1 MDATRSGPTV
11 SPVTPRTPAADA
23 TQSGVRGS
31 TAFATTHWSMIVR
44 AAGTGTAESE
54 AALAEL
60 CRLYWYPLYSFAR
73 RRGQTPADAEDSTQ
87 GFLADFLARGTLA
100 QADAT
105 RGRFRSFL
113 LTAFEH
119 FQSNA
124 RARANTIK
132 RGGGH
137 PIVSLEAVQAAEG
150 RFREEPVTTETP
162 EKIFDRKW
170 AMGLIAATLA
180 GLRREYASVGKAALF
195 DELKAAMWAGR
206 DDVGYAE
213 IARRLGTTEGAI
225 KVAAYRLRQRFAE
238 HFRTEVAKTVLDPAD
253 VDDEM
258 RFLLAAVST

>member
-1 MDATRSGPTV
+1 
-11 SPVTPRTPAADA
+11 
-23 TQSGVRGS
+23 
-31 TAFATTHWSMIVR
+31 MIVR
-44 AAGTGTAESE
+44 AANQDSAEGH
-54 AALAEL
+54 AALEEL

-73 RRGQTPADAEDSTQ
+73 RRGQSPADAEDSTQ

-100 QADAT
+100 DADAT

-119 FQSNA
+119 FQSNE

-137 PIVSLEAVQAAEG
+137 SIVSLEVVQAAEG
-150 RFREEPVTTETP
+150 RFREEPATNESP

-170 AMGLIAATLA
+170 AMGLIAATLV
-180 GLRREYASVGKAALF
+180 GLHREYASVGKAALF

-213 IARRLGTTEGAI
+213 IARRLGSTEGAI

-238 HFRTEVAKTVLDPAD
+238 HFRAEVAKTVLDPAEI
-253 VDDEM
+253 DDEM
-258 RFLLAAVST
+258 RFLLNAVGT